1 MLCVCARSSF
11 PRPKNVSLVFFVPR
25 KKRERKEI
33 RKREGFFRFKHL
45 SVLLCAPIIRRE
57 ESGVVKEAAAV
68 GEGRKRKRRRRRRRK
83 RRTRGKEGKEEKGGR
98 GYLATRTSQKKKRD
112 ASLPQNTFDSRRAY
126 HATTARVQRNDA
138 KRERERDVV
147 VVVWLN
153 GRKTK
158 RRRRL

>member
-1 MLCVCARSSF
+1 MASS
-11 PRPKNVSLVFFVPR
+11 
-25 KKRERKEI
+25 KKLLPLLAKKGGKER
-33 RKREGFFRFKHL
+33 
-45 SVLLCAPIIRRE
+45 
-57 ESGVVKEAAAV
+57 
-68 GEGRKRKRRRRRRRK
+68 GEG
-83 RRTRGKEGKEEKGGR
+83 GFDGGKGGHNN
-98 GYLATRTSQKKKRD
+98 GEKKGKKKKGGGGIWQHERLKKKERD
-112 ASLPQNTFDSRRAY
+112 ASLPHTFDSRRAY